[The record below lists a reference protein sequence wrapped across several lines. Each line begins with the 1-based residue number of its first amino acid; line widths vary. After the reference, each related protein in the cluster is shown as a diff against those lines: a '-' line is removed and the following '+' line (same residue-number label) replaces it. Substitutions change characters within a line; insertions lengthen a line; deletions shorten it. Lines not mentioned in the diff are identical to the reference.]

1 MPALSNKMSSR
12 PDARMSVTAGSQLSS
27 VPVKCCRQ
35 MRGGAAPP
43 PKRRYA
49 YVSFA
54 VGRNCVGAVM
64 LLRVAN
70 EVDISHRPTF
80 PNVQCHRSLIDWLAL
95 RVLVGSPFL
104 PCAVI
109 SAEDQEP

>member
-12 PDARMSVTAGSQLSS
+12 PDARTSVTAGSQLSS

-35 MRGGAAPP
+35 MSGGAAPP

-54 VGRNCVGAVM
+54 AGRNCVIEVI
-64 LLRVAN
+64 LLGLAN
-70 EVDISHRPTF
+70 EVDIVIYRPF
-80 PNVQCHRSLIDWLAL
+80 QMVNSIVP
-95 RVLVGSPFL
+95 
-104 PCAVI
+104 
-109 SAEDQEP
+109 